1 MANVELDAV
10 DRRILSVLQS
20 EGRISNLDL
29 SERVGL
35 SPTPCGRRV
44 RRLEETGVI
53 TGYGARINPSA
64 LGLGVS
70 VIVTV
75 RLARQTPNDIAEFL
89 AAVHRQPEITEC
101 LLVTGNLDYVLRL
114 RVRDV
119 EALRDFILAKLKS
132 IPCVAETATML
143 VLEASKSVETVAVRG
158 A

>member
-29 SERVGL
+29 AGRVGL

-53 TGYGARINPSA
+53 TGYGARINPAA

-143 VLEASKSVETVAVRG
+143 VLEASKSVETAAVRD